1 MDLTKKEK
9 ANPHALHHKVK
20 AEHYRRVAAAHKT
33 LGHKALADENTR
45 MAIHHDKMHDTFE
58 NDSE

>member
-20 AEHYRRVAAAHKT
+20 AEFHRRIAIAHQA
-33 LGHKALADENTR
+33 LGHKQIAEEHTR